1 MDRLPRL
8 RHLQPDSAGQGYY
21 LCARKERRLT
31 RAGEPWL
38 SLVLQDLTGQV
49 AGKLFPPDSER
60 CASQFEAGEFVCVEG
75 RVNVYNG
82 RSELVL
88 SSVRRVNAAQDAAN
102 GFREEDCVPC
112 APRPADEM
120 WRELTARID
129 AVGDTGLCV
138 LLRRIAADHGAQLRV
153 WPAAQ
158 VVHHAYRGGLLEHV
172 LQVARA
178 GEALAHAYGADADL
192 VFAGAV
198 LHDIGKLREIDYDLV
213 PSYSREGNLVGHIGL
228 GLIMVREA
236 ATGLSALSS
245 ERLGEI
251 EHLIASHH
259 GARELGALVEPKTLE
274 AFILAAADD
283 LDAKIHQVRR
293 HVAADEGDG
302 EFTAYDTRMKR
313 SFLKP
318 RANRP

>member
-1 MDRLPRL
+1 MPRLPRI
-8 RHLQPDSAGQGYY
+8 RHLQPETAGQGYY

-31 RAGEPWL
+31 RTGEPWL
-38 SLVLQDLTGQV
+38 SLVLQDITGQV

-60 CASQFEAGEFVCVEG
+60 CADLFEAGEFVHVEG

-82 RSELVL
+82 RQELVL
-88 SSVRRVNAAQDAAN
+88 SSARRVDADQDRAN
-102 GFREEDCVPC
+102 GFREDECVPC
-112 APRPADEM
+112 SPRPVEEM
-120 WRELTARID
+120 WRELLARVD
-129 AVGDTGLCV
+129 AVQDAGLCV
-138 LLRRIAADHGAQLRV
+138 LLRRIAADHEPQLRA

-172 LQVARA
+172 LQVATV
-178 GEALAHAYGADADL
+178 GDVLARAYGADADL

-213 PSYSREGNLVGHIGL
+213 PTYSREGNLVGHIGL
-228 GLIMVREA
+228 GLVMVREA
-236 ATGLSALSS
+236 AAGLNALDSD
-245 ERLGEI
+245 RLGEL

-259 GARELGALVEPKTLE
+259 GTREQGALVEPKTVE

-293 HVAADEGDG
+293 HVAEDEGDG
-302 EFTAYDTRMKR
+302 EFTAYNPRLKR

-318 RANRP
+318 VAGRE